1 MENWRRYRKIIQ
13 NFPAEVLA
21 AITHELPLN
30 VRAQQLKVNKYLVL
44 DMNLIDT
51 GSMTP
56 EDQIKLSKLTYD
68 GIIVPCTGS
77 AMTGWEVTDDFEV
90 VNLSFDHPSNKD
102 SDCARK
108 HRGSDDAYVKWCKKN
123 REECDDMQREWG
135 K

>member
-13 NFPAEVLA
+13 KFPAPVLVA
-21 AITHELPLN
+21 LTHDLPLN
-30 VRAQQLKVNKYLVL
+30 IRAQQLKVNKYLVL

-68 GIIVPCTGS
+68 GLIVPCTGS
-77 AMTGWEVTDDFEV
+77 AAPGWKVTDDFEV
-90 VNLSFDHPSNKD
+90 VNISFDHPSQKD

-108 HRGSDDAYVKWCKKN
+108 KWESDNVFAKWCKKN
-123 REECDDMQREWG
+123 REECDELQRDA